1 MIASVKDG
9 VKAYIDAGELNVV
22 RFVFADALEV
32 DPTFEKYEEAYE
44 YCKSIPG
51 VLDPYEE
58 RTPLRQDPATWDEDY
73 WRKLKLDLGKN
84 FADVRMCHMRE
95 VAKVILAEKIQRL
108 RNERAAELA
117 RQAQKELPKPPAQ
130 PAAINGAPGGNLP
143 TEEEEKR
150 RIEKLQQEIEE
161 HNQRIEAQQAAERR
175 MQNGGNVS
183 KKALGIAIAVGVGVA
198 VLATVLILSLR

>member
-1 MIASVKDG
+1 MKAS
-9 VKAYIDAGELNVV
+9 VKAYIDAGNLNAV
-22 RFVFADALEV
+22 RYIFSDALEI

-73 WRKLKLDLGKN
+73 WRKLKSDLGKN
-84 FADVRMCHMRE
+84 FSDARMCHMRE

-108 RNERAAELA
+108 RKERAAEEA
-117 RQAQKELPKPPAQ
+117 RQAQKELPKPPVQ
-130 PAAINGAPGGNLP
+130 PATDKGMPSGNLP

-150 RIEKLQQEIEE
+150 RVEKLQQEIEE
-161 HNQRIEAQQAAERR
+161 HNRRIEEQQAEELR
-175 MQNGGNVS
+175 MQNGGNPS
-183 KKALGIAIAVGVGVA
+183 KKALGIAIAVGIGAA
-198 VLATVLILSLR
+198 VLVTVLVFALR